1 MRLARLIVAS
11 VVALSAAA
19 PTAQAAEPTAAGLW
33 QKLDD
38 TGKSVGWFLFVER
51 QGVYE
56 AAIAKLFP
64 RPGDDPNPRCTGCRG
79 DRRNA
84 PLLGLSLI
92 RDMKRNGL
100 KYQDGNIIDP
110 RDGSVYRA
118 MMTVSPDGQTLT
130 MRGYLGISLFGR
142 DEVWHRLPDSAIKER
157 SLGRRQIF
165 AGAGAGRRAAPSR
178 CRQAEGDCAR
188 AVNAGRPRATHAC
201 NPGSERT
208 VRTQHHQDGV
218 AAQIVDS
225 I

>member
-1 MRLARLIVAS
+1 LKAHLARLIAAG
-11 VVALSAAA
+11 VVALSVAAA
-19 PTAQAAEPTAAGLW
+19 PAQAAEPSAAGLW

-56 AAIAKLFP
+56 GAIAKLFP
-64 RPGDDPNPRCTGCRG
+64 RPGDDPNPRCTGCED

-100 KYQDGNIIDP
+100 KYEDGNILDP

-142 DEVWHRLPDSAIKER
+142 DEVWHRLPDNAIKEVDP
-157 SLGRRQIF
+157 SVVAKYLPGQAP
-165 AGAGAGRRAAPSR
+165 AGAPRRPAAATPKASTP
-178 CRQAEGDCAR
+178 AR
-188 AVNAGRPRATHAC
+188 
-201 NPGSERT
+201 
-208 VRTQHHQDGV
+208 
-218 AAQIVDS
+218 
-225 I
+225 

>member
-64 RPGDDPNPRCTGCRG
+64 RPGDDPNPRCTGCEG

-100 KYQDGNIIDP
+100 KYEDGNILDP

-142 DEVWHRLPDSAIKER
+142 DEV
-157 SLGRRQIF
+157 
-165 AGAGAGRRAAPSR
+165 AGPMPPSR
-178 CRQAEGDCAR
+178 RRLRQGRKREAARVIACPGRARSCAR
-188 AVNAGRPRATHAC
+188 EPGPRAMR
-201 NPGSERT
+201 S
-208 VRTQHHQDGV
+208 VSQ
-218 AAQIVDS
+218 
-225 I
+225 